1 MSTGVDLKM
10 TTEDAVRAL
19 GKETKTSI
27 DRIRHMGEA
36 LAKELSASFAE
47 RARQVVPRSNLGS
60 ATAAAIIDFSW
71 QAWTG
76 SDQQRTQMQ
85 LGFNG
90 QGAGSVDLAR
100 GMAKG
105 LYRAVIT
112 IERIGDLE

>member
-1 MSTGVDLKM
+1 MNGIDLKM
-10 TTEDAVRAL
+10 TTEDAVRAI
-19 GKETKTSI
+19 GEETKTSI
-27 DRIRHMGEA
+27 DRIRRTGEA
-36 LAKELSASFAE
+36 LAEELSASFAE
-47 RARQVVPRSNLGS
+47 RSRQVIPRSKL
-60 ATAAAIIDFSW
+60 ATAAVAAIIDFPW

-90 QGAGSVDLAR
+90 QGAGSVDLMR